1 MILTLLL
8 LLSVLFLSIEIQKHF
23 KIPSPITLILLSYG
37 FYYLFPK
44 MVLFSEESFAELVL
58 FLIPILIASD
68 ALQLKLS
75 DLRKNV
81 WSLLFLAVVA
91 VALSILFGMITAHTF
106 FSQYNLSV
114 GAVIALFAMV
124 LATDPVSVVSVFSSF
139 KIPHKL
145 KILAEGESLFNDA
158 TALIIYSFI
167 ALPLINGT
175 EITATDIVVV
185 SVKVV
190 SLSIM
195 IGLVVGFIGIF
206 LMKMTQDAMSEL
218 VLILITA
225 YAAFEIAEMFHLAGL
240 LSVIVA
246 IITLNSI
253 TENSLKEASRRV
265 KKGNRILGKTNQSR
279 KIFSSRFMSGI
290 TTKLNQDITDIQRHK
305 QNLNYVAVLA
315 LLANAFLFIS
325 MASIVHIDV
334 LFQYH
339 TEILWMFL
347 VTTIIRA
354 IMMSKFAFISNRT
367 TKMTDVNF
375 RWWSVL
381 LFAGIKGGLSIV
393 MLQMLPAD
401 FAHKELFEAIV
412 VGVIL
417 LSTIVYAMI
426 LVGIILYN
434 KTTFEEEYAKE
445 HQKVNKM

>member
-37 FYYLFPK
+37 FYYLFPHMK
-44 MVLFSEESFAELVL
+44 LFSEESFAELVL

-75 DLRKNV
+75 DLKKNAY
-81 WSLLFLAVVA
+81 SLIFLAVISVVISILA
-91 VALSILFGMITAHTF
+91 GLFAADTFFADYALST
-106 FSQYNLSV
+106 
-114 GAVIALFAMV
+114 GAIIALFAMV

-158 TALIIYSFI
+158 TALIIFAFI
-167 ALPLINGT
+167 ALPMMQGVHIGALD
-175 EITATDIVVV
+175 ITIV
-185 SVKVV
+185 SFKVV

-206 LMKMTQDAMSEL
+206 LMQQTQDGMSEML
-218 VLILITA
+218 LILIVA
-225 YAAFEIAEMFHLAGL
+225 YSAFELAEHFHLAGL
-240 LSVIVA
+240 LAVIVA

-253 TENSLKEASRRV
+253 TESSLKEANRRV
-265 KKGNRILGKTNQSR
+265 QKSKRILDRTNKSR
-279 KIFSSRFMSGI
+279 KVFSKNFMSGI
-290 TTKLNQDITDIQRHK
+290 TRKLNSDITSIERHN
-305 QNLNYVAVLA
+305 QNLNYIAVLA

-334 LFQYH
+334 LLSYKE
-339 TEILWMFL
+339 EILWMFAI
-347 VTTIIRA
+347 TTIIRA
-354 IMMSKFAFISNRT
+354 IMMGFFALLSNSN
-367 TKMTDVNF
+367 TKMTDINF

-393 MLQMLPAD
+393 MLQMLPEG

-417 LSTIVYAMI
+417 LSTILYALI
-426 LVGIILYN
+426 LVAIMLIN
-434 KTTFEEEYAKE
+434 REKFTDEYARE
-445 HQKVNKM
+445 HH

>member
-8 LLSVLFLSIEIQKHF
+8 LLTVLFLSIEIQKHF
-23 KIPSPITLILLSYG
+23 KIPSPISLIVLSYG
-37 FYYLFPK
+37 FYYLFPHMK
-44 MVLFSEESFAELVL
+44 LFSEESFAELVL

-68 ALQLKLS
+68 ALQLQLS
-75 DLRKNV
+75 DLRKNG

-91 VALSILFGMITAHTF
+91 VALSILFGLVTANTF
-106 FSQYNLSV
+106 FAEYNLSL

-158 TALIIYSFI
+158 TALIIFAFI
-167 ALPLINGT
+167 ALPLINGV
-175 EITATDIVVV
+175 EITATDIALV
-185 SVKVV
+185 SIKVV

-195 IGLVVGFIGIF
+195 IGLVVGFIGII
-206 LMKMTQDAMSEL
+206 LMKLTQDGMSEL
-218 VLILITA
+218 VLILMTA
-225 YAAFEIAEMFHLAGL
+225 YGAFELAEHFHLAGL
-240 LSVIVA
+240 LAVIVA
-246 IITLNSI
+246 VITLNSI
-253 TENSLKEASRRV
+253 TEKSLKEASRRV
-265 KKGNRILGKTNQSR
+265 RKGKRILDKTNQSR
-279 KIFSSRFMSGI
+279 KVFSTRFMGGI
-290 TTKLNQDITDIQRHK
+290 TTKLNEDITSIERHK

-325 MASIVHIDV
+325 MASIVHLDV
-334 LFQYH
+334 IFKY
-339 TEILWMFL
+339 TSEILWMFL
-347 VTTIIRA
+347 VTTLIRA
-354 IMMSKFAFISNRT
+354 IMMSKFAFLSNRT

-412 VGVIL
+412 VGIIL
-417 LSTIVYAMI
+417 LSTIVYALV

-434 KTTFEEEYAKE
+434 KAIFEEEYAKE
-445 HQKVNKM
+445 VH

>member
-1 MILTLLL
+1 MI
-8 LLSVLFLSIEIQKHF
+8 
-23 KIPSPITLILLSYG
+23 
-37 FYYLFPK
+37 
-44 MVLFSEESFAELVL
+44 LFSEESFAQLVL

-75 DLRKNV
+75 DLKKNG

-91 VALSILFGMITAHTF
+91 VSLSILFGMLTANTF
-106 FSQYNLSV
+106 FAQYNLST

-139 KIPHKL
+139 KLPHKL

-158 TALIIYSFI
+158 TALIIFAFI
-167 ALPLINGT
+167 ALPLINGV
-175 EITATDIVVV
+175 EITAFDIAFV

-195 IGLVVGFIGIF
+195 IGLVVGMLGIF
-206 LMKMTQDAMSEL
+206 LMKLTQDGMSEL
-218 VLILITA
+218 VLILLTA
-225 YAAFEIAEMFHLAGL
+225 YGAFELAEHFHLAGL

-246 IITLNSI
+246 VITLNTI
-253 TENSLKEASRRV
+253 TEKSLKETSRRV
-265 KKGNRILGKTNQSR
+265 RKGKRILEKTNKSR
-279 KIFSSRFMSGI
+279 KIFSARFMGGI
-290 TTKLNQDITDIQRHK
+290 TTKLNEDVTSIERHK
-305 QNLNYVAVLA
+305 QNLNYVAFLA
-315 LLANAFLFIS
+315 ILANAFLFIS

-334 LFQYH
+334 ILKY
-339 TEILWMFL
+339 TSEILWMFL
-347 VTTIIRA
+347 ITTLIRA

-367 TKMTDVNF
+367 TKMSNVNF

-412 VGVIL
+412 VGIIL
-417 LSTIVYAMI
+417 LSTIIYALI

-434 KTTFEEEYAKE
+434 KAIFEEEYE
-445 HQKVNKM
+445 NEVH

>member
-8 LLSVLFLSIEIQKHF
+8 LLAVLLLSIEIQKHF
-23 KIPSPITLILLSYG
+23 KLPSPITIILLSYG
-37 FYYLFPK
+37 FYYLFPE
-44 MVLFSEESFAELVL
+44 MILFSEESFAQLVL

-75 DLRKNV
+75 DLKKNG

-91 VALSILFGMITAHTF
+91 VSLSILFGMLTANTF
-106 FSQYNLSV
+106 FAQYNLST

-139 KIPHKL
+139 KLPHKL

-158 TALIIYSFI
+158 TALIIFAFI
-167 ALPLINGT
+167 ALPLINGV
-175 EITATDIVVV
+175 EITAFDIAFV

-195 IGLVVGFIGIF
+195 IGLVVGMLGIF
-206 LMKMTQDAMSEL
+206 LMKLTQDGMSEL
-218 VLILITA
+218 VLILLTA
-225 YAAFEIAEMFHLAGL
+225 YGAFELAEHFHLAGL

-246 IITLNSI
+246 VITLNTI
-253 TENSLKEASRRV
+253 TEKSLKETSRRV
-265 KKGNRILGKTNQSR
+265 RKGKRILEKTNKSR
-279 KIFSSRFMSGI
+279 KIFSARFMGGI
-290 TTKLNQDITDIQRHK
+290 TTKLNEDVTSIERHK
-305 QNLNYVAVLA
+305 QNLNYVAFLA
-315 LLANAFLFIS
+315 ILANAFLFIS

-334 LFQYH
+334 ILKY
-339 TEILWMFL
+339 TSEILWMFL
-347 VTTIIRA
+347 ITTLIRA

-367 TKMTDVNF
+367 TKMSNVNF

-412 VGVIL
+412 VGIIL
-417 LSTIVYAMI
+417 LSTIIYALI

-434 KTTFEEEYAKE
+434 KAIFEEEYE
-445 HQKVNKM
+445 NEVH

>member
-23 KIPSPITLILLSYG
+23 KIPSPITLIMLSYG
-37 FYYLFPK
+37 FYYFFPHLI
-44 MVLFSEESFAELVL
+44 LFSEESFAELVL
-58 FLIPILIASD
+58 FLIPVLITSD

-75 DLRKNV
+75 DLKKNV

-91 VALSILFGMITAHTF
+91 VALSILFGLVTANTF
-106 FSQYNLSV
+106 FAQYHLSL

-158 TALIIYSFI
+158 TALIIFAFI
-167 ALPLINGT
+167 ALPLINGV
-175 EITATDIVVV
+175 EITPVDIAIV
-185 SVKVV
+185 SIKVV
-190 SLSIM
+190 TLSIM
-195 IGLVVGFIGIF
+195 IGLFVGFIGIF
-206 LMKMTQDAMSEL
+206 LMQQTQDGISEL
-218 VLILITA
+218 LLILLTA
-225 YAAFEIAEMFHLAGL
+225 YSAFELAEHFHLAGL
-240 LSVIVA
+240 LAVIVA

-253 TENSLKEASRRV
+253 TEKSLKEANRRV
-265 KKGNRILGKTNQSR
+265 RKGKRILDRTNKSR

-290 TTKLNQDITDIQRHK
+290 TSKLNEDITSIERHN

-325 MASIVHIDV
+325 MASIVHIDII
-334 LFQYH
+334 LKYSS
-339 TEILWMFL
+339 EILWMFL

-354 IMMSKFAFISNRT
+354 IMMAKFAFISNRT
-367 TKMTDVNF
+367 KKMTDINF

-393 MLQMLPAD
+393 MLQMLPEG
-401 FAHKELFEAIV
+401 FAHRELFDAIV

-417 LSTIVYAMI
+417 LSTIVYALL
-426 LVGIILYN
+426 LVAIILYH
-434 KTTFEEEYAKE
+434 KSTFQKEYE
-445 HQKVNKM
+445 QERH

>member
-8 LLSVLFLSIEIQKHF
+8 LLTVLFLSIEIQKHF
-23 KIPSPITLILLSYG
+23 KIPSPITLIVLSYG
-37 FYYLFPK
+37 FYYLFPH

-58 FLIPILIASD
+58 FLIPVLIASD

-75 DLRKNV
+75 DLKKNV

-91 VALSILFGMITAHTF
+91 VALSILFGLVTANTF
-106 FSQYNLSV
+106 FAQYHLSL

-158 TALIIYSFI
+158 TALIIFAFI
-167 ALPLINGT
+167 ALPLINGV
-175 EITATDIVVV
+175 EITAFDIAFV
-185 SVKVV
+185 SIKVV

-195 IGLVVGFIGIF
+195 IGLLVGFVGIF
-206 LMKMTQDAMSEL
+206 LMQQTQDGMSEL
-218 VLILITA
+218 LLILLTA
-225 YAAFEIAEMFHLAGL
+225 YSAFELAEHFHLAGL
-240 LSVIVA
+240 LAVIVA
-246 IITLNSI
+246 VITLNSI
-253 TENSLKEASRRV
+253 TEKSLKEASRRV
-265 KKGNRILGKTNQSR
+265 RKGKRILDRTNKSR
-279 KIFSSRFMSGI
+279 KIFSSRFMGGI
-290 TTKLNQDITDIQRHK
+290 TSKLNDDITSIERHK

-334 LFQYH
+334 ILKYSS
-339 TEILWMFL
+339 EILWMFL

-367 TKMTDVNF
+367 RKMTDINF

-393 MLQMLPAD
+393 MLQMLPEG
-401 FAHKELFEAIV
+401 FEHKELFDAIV

-417 LSTIVYAMI
+417 LSTIVYALV

-434 KTTFEEEYAKE
+434 KAIFEEEYARE
-445 HQKVNKM
+445 VH

>member
-8 LLSVLFLSIEIQKHF
+8 LLTVLFLSIEIQKHF
-23 KIPSPITLILLSYG
+23 KIPSPITLIVLSYG
-37 FYYLFPK
+37 FYYLFPQ

-75 DLRKNV
+75 DLKKNA

-91 VALSILFGMITAHTF
+91 VALSILFGLVTANTF
-106 FSQYNLSV
+106 FAEYNLSV

-158 TALIIYSFI
+158 TALIIFAFI
-167 ALPLINGT
+167 ALPLINGV
-175 EITATDIVVV
+175 EITAFDIAFV

-190 SLSIM
+190 SLSVM
-195 IGLVVGFIGIF
+195 IGLVVGFIGIL
-206 LMKMTQDAMSEL
+206 LMKQTQDGMSEL
-218 VLILITA
+218 VLILMTA
-225 YAAFEIAEMFHLAGL
+225 YGAFELAEHFHLAGL
-240 LSVIVA
+240 LAVIVA
-246 IITLNSI
+246 VITLNSI
-253 TENSLKEASRRV
+253 TDKSLKEASRRV
-265 KKGNRILGKTNQSR
+265 RKGKRILDKTNKSR
-279 KIFSSRFMSGI
+279 KVFSTRFMGGI
-290 TTKLNQDITDIQRHK
+290 TSKLNEDITSIERHK

-334 LFQYH
+334 ILKY
-339 TEILWMFL
+339 TSEILWMFL
-347 VTTIIRA
+347 VTTLIRA
-354 IMMSKFAFISNRT
+354 IMMSKFAFISNRS
-367 TKMTDVNF
+367 TKMTNVNF

-393 MLQMLPAD
+393 MLQMLPSD

-412 VGVIL
+412 VGIIL
-417 LSTIVYAMI
+417 LSTIIYALI
-426 LVGIILYN
+426 LVAIILYN
-434 KTTFEEEYAKE
+434 KSVFVEEYE
-445 HQKVNKM
+445 REVH

>member
-8 LLSVLFLSIEIQKHF
+8 LLTVLFLSIEIQKHF
-23 KIPSPITLILLSYG
+23 KIPSPISLILLSYG
-37 FYYLFPK
+37 FYYMFPQ
-44 MVLFSEESFAELVL
+44 MILFSEESFAELVL

-75 DLRKNV
+75 DLRKNG
-81 WSLLFLAVVA
+81 WSLLFLAVIA
-91 VALSILFGMITAHTF
+91 VSLSILFGMLTANTF
-106 FSQYNLSV
+106 FAEYNLSV

-158 TALIIYSFI
+158 TALIIFAFI
-167 ALPLINGT
+167 ALPLINGV
-175 EITATDIVVV
+175 EITAFDIAFV

-190 SLSIM
+190 SLSVL
-195 IGLVVGFIGIF
+195 IGLAVGFIGIL
-206 LMKMTQDAMSEL
+206 LMKQTQDGMSEL

-225 YAAFEIAEMFHLAGL
+225 YGAFEIAEHFHLAGL
-240 LSVIVA
+240 LAVIVSV
-246 IITLNSI
+246 ITLNSV
-253 TENSLKEASRRV
+253 TEKSLKETSRRV
-265 KKGNRILGKTNQSR
+265 RKGKRILDKTNKSR
-279 KIFSSRFMSGI
+279 KIFSARFMGGI
-290 TTKLNQDITDIQRHK
+290 TTKLNEDITSIERHK

-325 MASIVHIDV
+325 MASIVHIDDI
-334 LFQYH
+334 LKYSS
-339 TEILWMFL
+339 EILWMFL
-347 VTTIIRA
+347 ITTLIRA

-412 VGVIL
+412 VGIIL
-417 LSTIVYAMI
+417 LSTIIYALI
-426 LVGIILYN
+426 LVAIILYN
-434 KTTFEEEYAKE
+434 KAIFEEEYANE
-445 HQKVNKM
+445 VH